1 MFKQRRFFFSA
12 GVITV
17 LLISFF
23 FFPNNLFAKTKRCPI
38 ELPKPLLSLYLQS
51 EQVVI
56 AEIAD
61 EKFSKVENENS
72 DEENYYFDVER
83 TLDVVKNFKGQKLN
97 EISFTKTEYRPTPK
111 QSDDAEEV
119 DEVYLVEG
127 YRMNTRLE
135 KGKRYLFFFNRN
147 EENGFYQ
154 ADYRSGAREIT
165 AENSAVFEKRLD
177 ELGKIV
183 AAKKDQLAKLTEWLV
198 KLTEE
203 PQTRWDGAMT
213 LSRSFSGLGSEV
225 VEGES
230 EDRMDFTLSE
240 NFDEYS
246 PAIAKQLTDSQ
257 KGRLSDIFIES
268 LNQHFSDGSKD
279 SQYDYTLAELVRNW
293 DKTRLAIY
301 GFNILQA
308 IDRSDVEKNSQ
319 VMNFVADMAGDSKLY
334 DIYYEYNELPRQFN
348 EKELVEEP
356 VQAEANTE
364 ADVVETQTEVVREK
378 TSESEEAV
386 ETPVSETEKIT
397 PEHLREQIMQKF
409 FERYQEVLARN
420 FEPEPEAEKNSAQII
435 K

>member
-1 MFKQRRFFFSA
+1 MFKQSRFFFSA

-23 FFPNNLFAKTKRCPI
+23 FFPNNLSAKTKRCPI

-56 AEIAD
+56 AEIKD
-61 EKFSKVENENS
+61 EKFSKVENGNS
-72 DEENYYFDVER
+72 AEESYYFDVER
-83 TLDVVKNFKGQKLN
+83 ILDVIETFKGQKLN
-97 EISFTKTEYRPTPK
+97 EISFRKTEYRPARK
-111 QSDDAEEV
+111 KSDDTEEV

-135 KGKRYLFFFNRN
+135 KGKRYLFFLNKDD
-147 EENGFYQ
+147 ENNFYQ

-165 AENSAVFEKRLD
+165 ADNSIVFEKRLD
-177 ELGKIV
+177 ELGEIV
-183 AAKKDQLAKLTEWLV
+183 AAKKDQLARLTEWLV
-198 KLTEE
+198 KLTEK

-230 EDRMDFTLSE
+230 KDRADFTLSE

-246 PAIAKQLTDSQ
+246 PAISKQLTDSQ

-268 LNQHFSDGSKD
+268 LNQYFSDGGKD
-279 SQYDYTLAELVRNW
+279 SQYDYTMAGLVGNW

-301 GFNILQA
+301 GFGILQS
-308 IDRSDVEKNSQ
+308 IDRANIEKTSQ
-319 VMNFVADMAGDSKLY
+319 VMNFIADMAGDSKLY
-334 DIYYEYNELPRQFN
+334 DIYYEYNEIPRQIN
-348 EKELVEEP
+348 KAELVEEP
-356 VQAEANTE
+356 KQVTLKVDTIETE
-364 ADVVETQTEVVREK
+364 IEIVVEI
-378 TSESEEAV
+378 TSDSGESFEISF
-386 ETPVSETEKIT
+386 SEPKKVT
-397 PEHLREQIMQKF
+397 PEQLREQIMQKF
-409 FERYQEVLARN
+409 FERYHDLLARN
-420 FEPEPEAEKNSAQII
+420 FELEPEAEKNNAQII